1 MLIINIW
8 RVRMGKLNVKKW
20 IERFEMLSPE
30 SQLEVADAIE
40 RELHLNNEFPS
51 ERFQGR
57 LYGFS
62 WVLLETR
69 DPSYNPESLKRE
81 HHLLWVL
88 KALDFATDKEKAVF
102 DKLVEIIGN
111 KKNGGNERLALLG
124 AVEGK
129 KVVYQ
134 GISPELLIKNQKI

>member
-1 MLIINIW
+1 MA
-8 RVRMGKLNVKKW
+8 KK
-20 IERFEMLSPE
+20 EKD
-30 SQLEVADAIE
+30 ADVSA
-40 RELHLNNEFPS
+40 NYASNSEFPS

-69 DPSYNPESLKRE
+69 DPSYNPELLKRE

-88 KALDFATDKEKAVF
+88 KALDFATDKEKVVF

-134 GISPELLIKNQKI
+134 GISPELLIKNIKI

>member
-1 MLIINIW
+1 MA
-8 RVRMGKLNVKKW
+8 KK
-20 IERFEMLSPE
+20 EKD
-30 SQLEVADAIE
+30 ADVSAN
-40 RELHLNNEFPS
+40 HASNNEFPS

-69 DPSYNPESLKRE
+69 DPSYNPELLKRE
-81 HHLLWVL
+81 HH
-88 KALDFATDKEKAVF
+88 
-102 DKLVEIIGN
+102 KLVEIIGN

>member
-1 MLIINIW
+1 MA
-8 RVRMGKLNVKKW
+8 KK
-20 IERFEMLSPE
+20 ETDVE
-30 SQLEVADAIE
+30 SSSN
-40 RELHLNNEFPS
+40 RKSNNEFPS

-69 DPSYNPESLKRE
+69 DPNYNPESLKHE

-88 KALDFATDKEKAVF
+88 KALDFATDKEKDVF
-102 DKLVEIIGN
+102 DKLVEIIGI

>member
-1 MLIINIW
+1 MA
-8 RVRMGKLNVKKW
+8 KK
-20 IERFEMLSPE
+20 ETDVE
-30 SQLEVADAIE
+30 SSSN
-40 RELHLNNEFPS
+40 RKSNNEFPS

-69 DPSYNPESLKRE
+69 DPNYNPDSLKRE

-88 KALDFATDKEKAVF
+88 KALDFATDKEKVVF
-102 DKLVEIIGN
+102 DKLVEIIGK

-129 KVVYQ
+129 KVIYE
-134 GISPELLIKNQKI
+134 GFSPELLIKSKTI

>member
-1 MLIINIW
+1 MD
-8 RVRMGKLNVKKW
+8 KK
-20 IERFEMLSPE
+20 IKAVDS
-30 SQLEVADAIE
+30 SIYHASK
-40 RELHLNNEFPS
+40 NEFPS

-69 DPSYNPESLKRE
+69 DPNYNPDSLKRE

-88 KALDFATDKEKAVF
+88 KALDFATDKEKVVF
-102 DKLVEIIGN
+102 DKLVEIIGK

-129 KVVYQ
+129 KVIYE
-134 GISPELLIKNQKI
+134 GFSPELLIKSKTI

>member
-1 MLIINIW
+1 MEKKVQDINVLI
-8 RVRMGKLNVKKW
+8 KHASK
-20 IERFEMLSPE
+20 
-30 SQLEVADAIE
+30 
-40 RELHLNNEFPS
+40 NEFPS

-69 DPSYNPESLKRE
+69 DPNYNPDTLKRE

-88 KALDFATDKEKAVF
+88 KALDFATEKEKVVF
-102 DKLVEIIGN
+102 DKLVEIIGK

-129 KVVYQ
+129 KVIYESF
-134 GISPELLIKNQKI
+134 SPELLIKSKTI

>member
-1 MLIINIW
+1 M
-8 RVRMGKLNVKKW
+8 VRKETDIESSLN
-20 IERFEMLSPE
+20 RT
-30 SQLEVADAIE
+30 DN
-40 RELHLNNEFPS
+40 HEFPS

-57 LYGFS
+57 LYGYS

-69 DPSYNPESLKRE
+69 DPDYNPELLKHE

-88 KALDFATDKEKAVF
+88 KALDFATDKEKAIF
-102 DKLVEIIGN
+102 DKLVEIIGL

>member
-1 MLIINIW
+1 MD
-8 RVRMGKLNVKKW
+8 KKVKD
-20 IERFEMLSPE
+20 
-30 SQLEVADAIE
+30 VDASI
-40 RELHLNNEFPS
+40 HGVSKSEFSS

-69 DPSYNPESLKRE
+69 DPNYNPDTLKRE

-88 KALDFATDKEKAVF
+88 KALDFATEKEKEVF
-102 DKLVEIIGN
+102 DKLVEMIGK

-129 KVVYQ
+129 KVIYE
-134 GISPELLIKNQKI
+134 GFSPELLIKCETI

>member
-1 MLIINIW
+1 MA
-8 RVRMGKLNVKKW
+8 KK
-20 IERFEMLSPE
+20 EKDADLSANNA
-30 SQLEVADAIE
+30 S
-40 RELHLNNEFPS
+40 NNEFPS

-111 KKNGGNERLALLG
+111 KKNRGNERLALLG

-134 GISPELLIKNQKI
+134 GISPELFDSIGINVPPVSETNVPPSAERNVPLVSD

>member
-1 MLIINIW
+1 MNKKVKDVDSSINHAS
-8 RVRMGKLNVKKW
+8 
-20 IERFEMLSPE
+20 E
-30 SQLEVADAIE
+30 
-40 RELHLNNEFPS
+40 NEFPS

-62 WVLLETR
+62 WVLIETR
-69 DPSYNPESLKRE
+69 DPKYNPDTLKRE

-88 KALDFATDKEKAVF
+88 KALDFATEKEKIVF

-124 AVEGK
+124 ALEGR
-129 KVVYQ
+129 KVIYE
-134 GISPELLIKNQKI
+134 GFPPELLIKNKTI

>member
-1 MLIINIW
+1 MNKKVKDVDASINHAS
-8 RVRMGKLNVKKW
+8 
-20 IERFEMLSPE
+20 E
-30 SQLEVADAIE
+30 
-40 RELHLNNEFPS
+40 NEFPS

-69 DPSYNPESLKRE
+69 DPNYNPDALKRE

-88 KALDFATDKEKAVF
+88 KALDFATEKEKAVF
-102 DKLVEIIGN
+102 DKLVTLIGN

-129 KVVYQ
+129 KVIYE
-134 GISPELLIKNQKI
+134 GFSPELLINSKTI

>member
-1 MLIINIW
+1 MDKKIKAVNSSINHSS
-8 RVRMGKLNVKKW
+8 K
-20 IERFEMLSPE
+20 
-30 SQLEVADAIE
+30 
-40 RELHLNNEFPS
+40 NEFPS

-69 DPSYNPESLKRE
+69 DPNYNPDSLKRE

-88 KALDFATDKEKAVF
+88 KALDFATEKEKVVF
-102 DKLVEIIGN
+102 DKLVEIIGK

-129 KVVYQ
+129 KVIYE
-134 GISPELLIKNQKI
+134 GFSPELLIKSKTI

>member
-1 MLIINIW
+1 MEKKVKEVDASINQAS
-8 RVRMGKLNVKKW
+8 K
-20 IERFEMLSPE
+20 
-30 SQLEVADAIE
+30 
-40 RELHLNNEFPS
+40 NEFPS

-62 WVLLETR
+62 WVLIETR
-69 DPSYNPESLKRE
+69 DPKYNPDTLKRE

-88 KALDFATDKEKAVF
+88 KALDFATEKEKVVF

-124 AVEGK
+124 ALEGR
-129 KVVYQ
+129 KVIYE
-134 GISPELLIKNQKI
+134 GFPPELLIKNKTI